1 MFRFVSFFILALFL
15 SLPLA
20 TEAQRGKQK
29 TKSRAQLER
38 EKKANLSRIK
48 EANRILEQ
56 TRAKKEASI
65 GELNAI
71 KQRITAQK
79 SVIRNISSELNYI
92 EKDVKETENLV
103 TSMQLDLEKLKA
115 EYALMIYSAAKTANS
130 YNRLMFLFASDS
142 FNQLIMRMRYLRQ
155 YSEVRKAQVA
165 EINRVTENLNQ
176 QLHNL
181 NTKREEK
188 KSLLDVQLAENRNL
202 LNLKG
207 QQDKVITQLSK
218 QEKDLR
224 QELARRQ
231 QAVKRLEN
239 LIADMVREEIARAAK
254 AARAKSP
261 TGEADVKVNKVTMTP
276 EMAML
281 SSSFSGNRGRLLWP
295 VAKGFISQ
303 RFGKHAHPVLKGVVV
318 DNRGIDIQ
326 TSKGEVARA
335 IFEGKVLTVASVA
348 GMNNIVMIQH
358 GDFFTVF
365 AKLRTVNVTEGQQ
378 VKLKDVIGTVYTNS
392 DGTTE
397 LQFQIW
403 KNSTNLNPEGWLAP
417 K

>member
-1 MFRFVSFFILALFL
+1 M